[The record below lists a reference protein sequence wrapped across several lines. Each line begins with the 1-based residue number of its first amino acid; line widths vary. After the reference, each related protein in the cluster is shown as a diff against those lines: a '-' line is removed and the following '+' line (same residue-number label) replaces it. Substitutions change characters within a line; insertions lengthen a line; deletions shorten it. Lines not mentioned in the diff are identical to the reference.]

1 MCVVVMTVVAEAV
14 EAGHNVTI
22 MEMEVGSVLG
32 VGLVQDLEIML
43 EVALEGLVVEG
54 SVAVVDL
61 EEGVGLE
68 EGVEVGLVVEVGS
81 EDLDQ
86 TQVETQI
93 KVRNQFI

>member
-14 EAGHNVTI
+14 EAGRNVTI

-43 EVALEGLVVEG
+43 ELALEGLVVEG